1 MKKEAE
7 IQFTCMY
14 RLVASTSLEIEDAT
28 TLLMFGS
35 GSDMGKM
42 WQWKDDSA
50 GENRK
55 GPV

>member
-42 WQWKDDSA
+42 WQWKDDWA
-50 GENRK
+50 GEIRK